1 MTPKTS
7 GEMPEP
13 AQSSPLTRYA
23 EHFAAVG
30 GRVGI
35 REIPFQTQIN
45 FRGDPDD
52 VGVTDVVREVVG
64 CDLPTTANTVLRNGR
79 GDRSILWLGPNEW
92 LIVGREGLGV
102 GAELMNGFSDHHV
115 SVLDVSA
122 NRAIIE
128 LSGLGAREVLAK
140 GCSLDLHLRE
150 FTKDRCAQTLLAQVQ
165 IILEQTDAAPTFR
178 IYVRPS
184 FSRYLADWLL
194 NAVASS

>member
-13 AQSSPLTRYA
+13 ARSSPLTRYA

-30 GRVGI
+30 GHVGI

-45 FRGDPDD
+45 FRGNPDD

-79 GDRSILWLGPNEW
+79 GDQSILWLGPNEW

-128 LSGLGAREVLAK
+128 LSGLGVREVLAK

-184 FSRYLADWLL
+184 FSRYLVDWLL